1 MHASHARTNTPACT
15 QQQRNTRIGRDLSG
29 ALIAT
34 LAGMAL
40 ANIGYMAPHPPQA
53 RVVFAYVLPLAI
65 PMLLL
70 SADLRR
76 ILR

>member
-1 MHASHARTNTPACT
+1 MSLPPTCTPPAP
-15 QQQRNTRIGRDLSG
+15 QQRNTRLGKELSG
-29 ALIAT
+29 ALVAT

-40 ANIGYMAPHPPQA
+40 ANCGYLPPHPSEA
-53 RVVFAYVLPLAI
+53 GAVFKYLLPLAI

>member
-1 MHASHARTNTPACT
+1 MWAE
-15 QQQRNTRIGRDLSG
+15 RNTRVGRELSG
-29 ALIAT
+29 ALVAT

-40 ANIGYMAPHPPQA
+40 ANTGYLPPHPPEA
-53 RVVFAYVLPLAI
+53 AAVFKYLLPLAI